1 MATSITTLALDIA
14 AEKSVR
20 AARAKLAPLGL
31 FATSFAAAQ
40 ADKGDTVKVPVF
52 SRASASE
59 FAAGSNDY
67 TSASSAGV
75 AGVSIEL
82 NKHPWQSRRLL
93 PDDAMETDAGRDWV
107 EQTTVCSVESVA
119 KYMAETVL
127 VGTMKTTGIQ
137 TLTISGDTAK
147 KKVAKMRKDCIAKGI
162 NPAEATLLLPA
173 ALYTDLIEEL
183 PFNVLG
189 AQNALVDGYID
200 RIFGFARV
208 GELQDEVSY
217 TNDSSKKVTLDAM
230 IVAND
235 AIGVATRLPLV
246 MNPEKFDVSTLA
258 LSEVGPWSFQIRATG
273 TAAVDAKFLGAEVIF
288 GFAVLQPGKVLVA
301 STTEA

>member
-52 SRASASE
+52 SRASAAE

-127 VGTMKTTGIQ
+127 VGTMKASGVQ
-137 TLTISGDTAK
+137 SLTISGATAK
-147 KKVAKMRKDCIAKGI
+147 AKVAKMRKDAIAKGI

-173 ALYTDLIEEL
+173 SLYTDLIEEL

-288 GFAVLQPGKVLVA
+288 GFAVLQPGKVMVA